1 MTDQEKVWFR
11 EIEQDRAEDAKVFNK
26 PAHRGYMQGI
36 IAKYS
41 GLGHFVY
48 ELLQNADDARA
59 SEASF
64 ELYHDRLIF
73 RHNGTIHFSVT
84 SLASEHDDQSK
95 IGHLNAITGS
105 GGFSTKILQ
114 NETGNAIGKFGV
126 GFKAVFQYTLTPEI
140 YDDNMRFRI
149 ESYIVPRLIATDHP
163 TRKVGETLFVFP
175 FNKPD
180 REKSCGEIWKALNSL
195 VYPTLFLNQL
205 KRVKVSLVG
214 LDGVREEGEYFVD
227 YKSVVLCDDL
237 AMEIRLVETVKHI
250 GARSTDRFWLFTR
263 RTGQHKFSVG
273 YSVGD
278 DGIVK
283 PIDRAAFCFFPT
295 RHDTKL
301 KFIIHAPFKLTDN
314 REGILAGSA
323 HNESMIENLAE
334 LAANGLEYLCRLSE
348 KENHNIV
355 TDDIVKIIPI
365 SREDYG
371 DGISFE
377 PFREAFRKLFQN
389 SAVLPAK
396 NGYVD
401 RPHAAWPESIF
412 VPRLFSDDQLQALY
426 GVKGARWVFP
436 TIPQENRWR
445 NVGKELTADVFEF
458 IDNCAD
464 GYVSDNNIIDHINAE
479 FIESQTM
486 EWREKLYDWIAAND
500 QRVRKART
508 APIFLNQDGRACAV
522 NTEDGA
528 IQLYLPLEGEDR
540 YDMVRADLLENE
552 HARRLLDKYKL
563 KEPDRRDWIQKVLTQ
578 KLPNASVTEI
588 DGFLSQIFGYYVS
601 CGEDERGRI
610 VEQLKVINCWKATVG
625 DDSTYRAGELYVE
638 SDMLHAYFDRIG
650 STKYIDMQRYLAM
663 VDSSYAKDI
672 LTLFIRMGV
681 AELPRFQNKLL
692 ESGEAFKLSIERS
705 AEIPYS
711 TRPIKYIEP
720 QIDGLRQFLTKI
732 AAESDA
738 NCAKDKSLHLWKLLG
753 QIAIAKAEESK
764 SADVVQCFVRAM
776 YGAYKYFYYNP
787 GSKPFISR
795 DYEILRKVKWL
806 VSSDGALVSPEEAVS
821 DGLDSAYRELADY
834 QVICKMLKIP
844 DNSIVAHE
852 TQLEQAARASLS
864 DAAKDELALGE
875 QAKRLGLD
883 LKDLEEMARIKASKT
898 IEGMPI
904 DVPTTPSTPR
914 PDHPEEPPNVTEV
927 TGALECMKAAVKKVV
942 EKSRTYK
949 EKKQKHQGGE
959 AQTAKSVLPAVD
971 SDPLQP
977 KVIDFEK
984 QAEEL
989 RKKIEVQ
996 IDQLKVKSELQ
1007 ETAVEAEEYSYA
1019 WLMARLEL
1027 EMRESG
1033 VDDEKQREASVSF
1046 AKMEREPGTENMFIL
1061 SASSDSIPQWFEE
1074 EVNQRLTIR
1083 IPGRPVIE
1091 TVIESMSVM
1100 SFRLRAKVC
1109 ILPGMEN
1116 IDYSKVVEA
1125 KTVATKPTFLL
1136 NALKEGYVNLN
1147 LSADYN
1153 LKTNL
1158 PEQIRFIFGPPGTGK
1173 TTYLARKELIP
1184 LAKSEEHPHVLVLTP
1199 TNKAADVL
1207 TKRIITECGED
1218 ESYKQWLTR
1227 FGITLDP
1234 ALQGSPVARAKA
1246 VDIDATNPAV
1256 VVTTV
1261 IRFAYD
1267 AFTSMNKEKLADF
1280 KWDYIVIDEASM
1292 IPLMQIL
1299 YPIYKAHSSKFVI
1312 AGDPMQIAPVV
1323 MSDLSVGQ
1331 NIYTMVGLEDFANPT
1346 TEPHDYKVVRLDEQF
1361 RSIPCI
1367 GRIFSEF
1374 AYSGMLRHHRASAE
1388 ERDLDVVIDGMP
1400 PIKPLTLL
1408 RYPVSRFESIFKSKY
1423 LGGSSYQIYSAL
1435 FVFEYICKLAEGLRG
1450 AGRTDFRIGVI
1461 SPYRAQADIVG
1472 RLVTKVARTMLDGI
1486 EVNVGTVHS
1495 FQGDECEMI
1504 IALLNP
1510 PHGMGYHP
1518 GSFIND
1524 RKVLNVAI
1532 SRARDYLVVAIP
1544 DEKAQNV
1551 QYLRG
1556 PLAIAGLMR
1565 QTPGVFTELQTP
1577 DLELSVWGDR
1587 DYIEKNTFSTGH
1599 QNVNVYETPEKRF
1612 EVRSEGTA
1620 VDVHFRADRSDVAP
1634 NDGFVS
1640 GRSLIEDEATAEE
1653 AERAN
1658 FVVPAGF
1665 HKPTDGERVPAMKQ
1679 YYVIGNA
1686 DPLECESEAEDID
1699 PSQVLAIE
1707 D

>member
-140 YDDNMRFRI
+140 YDDNMRFRL
-149 ESYIVPRLIATDHP
+149 ESYIVPRLIGNDHP

-180 REKSCGEIWKALNSL
+180 REKSCDEIWKALNSL

-205 KRVKVSLVG
+205 KRVNVSLIRQ
-214 LDGVREEGEYFVD
+214 DGVREDGEYYVD
-227 YKSVVLCDDL
+227 CKSVVLRDDL
-237 AMEIRLVETVKHI
+237 AMGIRLVETVKHI
-250 GARSTDRFWLFTR
+250 GARNIDRFWLFSR
-263 RTGQHKFSVG
+263 REGQHKFSVG

-278 DGIVK
+278 DGGVK
-283 PIDRAAFCFFPT
+283 TIERSAFCFFPT
-295 RHDTKL
+295 RHNTKL

-314 REGILAGSA
+314 REGILAGAA
-323 HNESMIENLAE
+323 HNESMIGNLAD
-334 LAANGLEYLCRLSE
+334 LAASGLEYLCRLSE
-348 KENHNIV
+348 KENRNIV

-377 PFREAFRKLFQN
+377 PFRAAFRKLFQN
-389 SAVLPAK
+389 AAVLPTK
-396 NGYVD
+396 DGYVD
-401 RPHAAWPESIF
+401 RPHAYWPESIA
-412 VPRLFSDDQLQALY
+412 VPRLFSDEQLQKLY
-426 GVKGARWVFP
+426 GVQGIKWAFP
-436 TIPQENRWR
+436 TIPRENRSR

-458 IDNCAD
+458 IEDCTEECVYDNHLIAR
-464 GYVSDNNIIDHINAE
+464 INAD
-479 FIESQTM
+479 FIEQQPM
-486 EWREKLYDWIAAND
+486 EWLERLYDWIADND

-508 APIFLNQDGRACAV
+508 APIFLNQNGRACAV

-540 YDMVRADLLENE
+540 YDMVRADMLENE
-552 HARRLLDKYKL
+552 HARRLLDKYNL
-563 KEPDRRDWIQKVLTQ
+563 KEPDRHDWIQLIMTQ
-578 KLPNASVTEI
+578 KLPKAKAEEI
-588 DGFLSQIFGYYVS
+588 DGLLAQVLGYYVS
-601 CGEDERGRI
+601 CGELEKTAMAL
-610 VEQLKVINCWKATVG
+610 QLMLLACWKSTV
-625 DDSTYRAGELYVE
+625 DAESLYRARELYLE
-638 SDMLHAYFDRIG
+638 SEALHKYFDDIG
-650 STKYIDMQRYLAM
+650 GAKYIDSQRYLAM
-663 VDSSYAKDI
+663 VDSRYAKDI
-672 LTLFIRMGV
+672 HTLFQQIGV
-681 AELPRFQNKLL
+681 NELPRFERREMPREDARKFYMDNIGQ
-692 ESGEAFKLSIERS
+692 FERS
-705 AEIPYS
+705 TGEIRFVEGHIAGLDRYLEVLLS
-711 TRPIKYIEP
+711 DLPIEEK
-720 QIDGLRQFLTKI
+720 
-732 AAESDA
+732 
-738 NCAKDKSLHLWKLLG
+738 KSMSLFLWKILG
-753 QIAIAKAEESK
+753 EVAKKEAIKAGT
-764 SADVVQCFVRAM
+764 ADVALWFKTSMNGTYHYFFRKPQCQPFVSRQ
-776 YGAYKYFYYNP
+776 YK
-787 GSKPFISR
+787 K
-795 DYEILRKVKWL
+795 LRFSKWL
-806 VSSDGALVSPEEAVS
+806 VTADGKLVAPSEVAGDVLDAEYSKLTDFAVTCGMFFMPES
-821 DGLDSAYRELADY
+821 T
-834 QVICKMLKIP
+834 
-844 DNSIVAHE
+844 VAAGE
-852 TQLEQAARASLS
+852 TQSEQEARKALS
-864 DAAKDELALGE
+864 ESARGNLALGE

-883 LKDLEEMARIKASKT
+883 LKDLEEMARIKASKAF
-898 IEGMPI
+898 EEMPV
-904 DVPTTPSTPR
+904 DAPATPSTPR
-914 PDHPEEPPNVTEV
+914 PDKPEEQPNVTEV
-927 TGALECMKAAVKKVV
+927 TGSLERMKAAVKKVV
-942 EKSRTYK
+942 EKTRTYK
-949 EKKQKHQGGE
+949 EQKQNRQGGA
-959 AQTAKSVLPAVD
+959 AQTAKSMLSAVD
-971 SDPLQP
+971 SDPMQP
-977 KVIDFEK
+977 KAIDFEK
-984 QAEEL
+984 RAEEL
-989 RKKIEVQ
+989 RKKVEAE
-996 IDQLKVKSELQ
+996 IDQLRVEAELQ
-1007 ETAVEAEEYSYA
+1007 DTAVEAEEYSYA

-1033 VDDEKQREASVSF
+1033 VDDEEQREASVSF

-1100 SFRLRAKVC
+1100 SFRLRAKVH

-1136 NALKEGYVNLN
+1136 NALKDGYASLN
-1147 LSADYN
+1147 LTADYN
-1153 LKTNL
+1153 LKANL

-1246 VDIDATNPAV
+1246 VDIDDTNSAV

-1280 KWDYIVIDEASM
+1280 QWDYIVIDEASM

-1299 YPIYKAHSSKFVI
+1299 YPIYKTRNSKFVI

-1346 TEPHDYKVVRLDEQF
+1346 TEPHDYEVVRLDEQF

-1374 AYSGMLRHHRASAE
+1374 AYSGMLRHHRSAAE
-1388 ERDLDVVIDGMP
+1388 ERELDITIDGMP

-1408 RYPVSRFESIFKSKY
+1408 RYPVSRFESIFKIKL
-1423 LGGSSYQIYSAL
+1423 LGMSSYQIYSAL
-1435 FVFEYICKLAEGLRG
+1435 FVFEYICKLAKGLKD
-1450 AGRTDFRIGVI
+1450 AGRTAFRIGVI

-1472 RLVTKVARTMLDGI
+1472 RLIAKVDHAILESV

-1510 PHGMGYHP
+1510 PQGMGRRE

-1524 RKVLNVAI
+1524 KKVLNVAI

-1544 DEKAQNV
+1544 DEKTPNV

-1556 PLAIAGLMR
+1556 PLTIARLMR
-1565 QTPGVFTELQTP
+1565 QTPGVFSEQHTP
-1577 DLELSVWGDR
+1577 DLEETVWGDR
-1587 DYIEKNTFSTGH
+1587 DYVEKNTFSTGH

-1612 EVRSEGTA
+1612 EVRSEDAA
-1620 VDVHFRADRSDVAP
+1620 VDVHFRSDRSDVAP

-1653 AERAN
+1653 LERAN
-1658 FVVPAGF
+1658 FVVPDGF

-1679 YYVIGNA
+1679 YYVIGNT

>member
-1 MTDQEKVWFR
+1 MTKEEKAWFD
-11 EIEQDRAEDAKVFNK
+11 E
-26 PAHRGYMQGI
+26 
-36 IAKYS
+36 IAKNRQDAWNLVLSKRAFRNIMRGVVEKYA

-48 ELLQNADDARA
+48 ELLQNADDVNATDA
-59 SEASF
+59 NF
-64 ELYHDRLIF
+64 ELQEDRLIF
-73 RHNGTIHFSVT
+73 RHNGNIHFTVT
-84 SLASEHDDQSK
+84 SLESEEDEQVEP
-95 IGHLNAITGS
+95 GHLNAITSVGA
-105 GGFSTKILQ
+105 STKVLE
-114 NETGNAIGKFGV
+114 NKLGNAIGKFGV
-126 GFKAVFQYTLTPEI
+126 GFKAVFKYTNRPEI
-140 YDDNMRFRI
+140 YDDNMRFAL
-149 ESYIVPRLIATDHP
+149 EHYIVPKLITMDHP
-163 TRKVGETLFVFP
+163 GRKTGETVFVFP
-175 FNKPD
+175 FD
-180 REKSCGEIWKALNSL
+180 REDKPNAREEIWQALQSL
-195 VYPTLFLNQL
+195 VFPTLFLNNL
-205 KRVKVSLVG
+205 KRVG
-214 LDGVREEGEYFVD
+214 YRFGDQAGEYRVD
-227 YKSVVLCDDL
+227 SLFRLENVGPIGMTVQKLSVVACAPGRIQNTPL
-237 AMEIRLVETVKHI
+237 
-250 GARSTDRFWLFTR
+250 WLFTSER
-263 RTGQHKFSVG
+263 VGHRCSVG
-273 YSVGD
+273 YAVNDAGE
-278 DGIVK
+278 IV
-283 PIDRAAFCFFPT
+283 PADYFAFCFFPT
-295 RHDTKL
+295 RHQTKL
-301 KFIIHAPFKLTDN
+301 KFIIHAPFLLNDS
-314 REGILAGSA
+314 REGILSGSP
-323 HNESMIENLAE
+323 HNAKMVERLSV
-334 LAANGLEYLCRLSE
+334 LAASGLSYLCSRYAE
-348 KENHNIV
+348 DGARIV
-355 TDDIVKIIPI
+355 TDDIVKVIPI
-365 SREDYG
+365 SRENYG

-377 PFREAFRKLFQN
+377 PFRTAFRELFQ
-389 SAVLPAK
+389 SAAVLPTK

-401 RPHAAWPESIF
+401 RPHAYWPESIA
-412 VPRLFSDDQLQALY
+412 VPRLFSDEQLQKLY
-426 GVKGARWVFP
+426 GIQDLKWAFP
-436 TIPQENRWR
+436 TIPRENRSR

-458 IDNCAD
+458 IEESTEECVYDNHLI
-464 GYVSDNNIIDHINAE
+464 GRMNAG
-479 FIESQTM
+479 FIEHQPI
-486 EWREKLYDWIAAND
+486 EWLEKLYDWIADND

-508 APIFLNQDGRACAV
+508 APIFFNQQGKACAV
-522 NTEDGA
+522 STEDDTVN
-528 IQLYLPLEGEDR
+528 LYLPLEGEDR
-540 YDMVRADLLENE
+540 YNMVRADLLANE
-552 HARRLLDKYKL
+552 HAKKLLDKYEL
-563 KEPDRRDWIQKVLTQ
+563 KEPDRHDWIQMILTQ
-578 KLPNASVTEI
+578 KLPNASETEI
-588 DGFLSQIFGYYVS
+588 DGLLTQVLGYYVS
-601 CGEDERGRI
+601 CGEDERVKI
-610 VEQLKVINCWKATVG
+610 AEQLKDVSCWKTTAG
-625 DDSTYRAGELYVE
+625 GDSTYRAGELYVE

-650 STKYIDMQRYLAM
+650 GAKYIDMQRYLAM

-672 LTLFIRMGV
+672 RTLFIRMGV

-692 ESGEAFKLSIERS
+692 ESDEAYELSNERH

-711 TRPIKYIEP
+711 TRPIKFIEP
-720 QIDGLRQFLTKI
+720 QIDGLRLFLTKT
-732 AAESDA
+732 AAEPDV
-738 NCAKDKSLHLWKLLG
+738 NYAKDKSLHFWKLLG
-753 QIAIAKAEESK
+753 QIAIAKAEELK
-764 SADVVQCFVRAM
+764 SADVVQCFVGAM

-787 GSKPFISR
+787 GYKPFISR

-852 TQLEQAARASLS
+852 TQSEQAARASLS
-864 DAAKDELALGE
+864 DVAKDELALGE

-883 LKDLEEMARIKASKT
+883 LKDLEEMARIKDSKQ
-898 IEGMPI
+898 IERMPI
-904 DVPTTPSTPR
+904 DTPTTPSTPR
-914 PDHPEEPPNVTEV
+914 PHNPEEPPNVTDV
-927 TGALECMKAAVKKVV
+927 MGALESVKAAVKKVV

-949 EKKQKHQGGE
+949 EKKQKRQGDE
-959 AQTAKSVLPAVD
+959 AQTEKSVLPAID

-977 KVIDFEK
+977 KAIDFEK
-984 QAEEL
+984 RAEEL
-989 RKKIEVQ
+989 RKKVEAQ
-996 IDQLKVKSELQ
+996 IDQLRVEAELQ
-1007 ETAVEAEEYSYA
+1007 DTAVEAEEYSYA

-1033 VDDEKQREASVSF
+1033 VDDEEQREASVLF

-1100 SFRLRAKVC
+1100 SFRLRAKVH

-1136 NALKEGYVNLN
+1136 NALKEGYTSLN

-1184 LAKSEEHPHVLVLTP
+1184 LVKSEEHPHVLVLTP

-1246 VDIDATNPAV
+1246 VDIDDTNPAV

-1280 KWDYIVIDEASM
+1280 QWDYIVIDEASM

-1331 NIYTMVGLEDFANPT
+1331 NIYTMVGLEDFANPK
-1346 TEPHDYKVVRLDEQF
+1346 TEPHDYEVVRLDEQF
-1361 RSIPCI
+1361 RSVPCI

-1374 AYSGMLRHHRASAE
+1374 AYSGKLRHNRASAE
-1388 ERDLDVVIDGMP
+1388 ERDLDIAIDGMP

-1408 RYPVSRFESIFKSKY
+1408 RYPVSRFESIFKIKL
-1423 LGGSSYQIYSAL
+1423 LGMSSYQIYSAL
-1435 FVFEYICKLAEGLRG
+1435 FVFEYICKLANGLKD
-1450 AGRTDFRIGVI
+1450 AGRTAFRIGVI

-1472 RLVTKVARTMLDGI
+1472 RLIAKVDHTMLESV

-1510 PHGMGYHP
+1510 PQGMGRRE

-1524 RKVLNVAI
+1524 KKVLNVAI

-1544 DEKAQNV
+1544 DEKTPNV

-1556 PLAIAGLMR
+1556 PLTIARLMR
-1565 QTPGVFTELQTP
+1565 QTPGVFSEQQTP
-1577 DLELSVWGDR
+1577 DLEENVWGDR
-1587 DYIEKNTFSTGH
+1587 DYVEKNTFSTGH

-1686 DPLECESEAEDID
+1686 GPLECESEAEDID